1 MDNDVQ
7 RPMDGLS
14 AFQRTPTVLQ
24 SYANYLL
31 YFTDIIAMMLTS
43 LIVYFG
49 VQYYVEDGPAS
60 YFRYGMAVVI
70 AVVTFSIFG
79 FSSGQY
85 EWQRFKQ
92 QVRAPFITFGGL
104 VFAFGALLLIG
115 FIFRMTESFSRLWV
129 TTWFAGFSLY
139 ILCSRLMLMW
149 YFARPSQATRGS
161 IFRRRALVL
170 GAGEEGLQVVEHM
183 RRFNDQNIDL
193 VGFLD
198 DRVTDLPQNNTGVP
212 LLGTIDL
219 SDEMVRKHG
228 IDLVIVAVPWQETAR
243 IDAMVSRFSS
253 WSVDVYLAPDKLG
266 FMYADHPVLQVGGAY
281 FLSLQARPIS
291 EWNAVV
297 KRIKDVVLS
306 LTAIVLLF
314 PVLAFVA
321 LAIKLE
327 SKGPV
332 LFIQERFG
340 FNNETIRVFKFRS
353 MFTDRGD
360 QRGARQ
366 TVADDPRVTRV
377 GRFIRKTSI
386 DELPQLFNVLMG
398 TMSLVGPRPHATG
411 MHSGGCLLHDL
422 LSDYARRHRVK
433 PGVTGWAQC
442 NGWRGETDTQEKLD
456 KRIEHDLFYI
466 ENWSVSLDI
475 MIIIKTALMLVKRD
489 KNAY

>member
-1 MDNDVQ
+1 MDTDIRQ
-7 RPMDGLS
+7 PLDELA

-24 SYANYLL
+24 NYANYIL
-31 YFTDIIAMMLTS
+31 YFADILAMMLTS
-43 LIVYFG
+43 LVVYFG
-49 VQYYVEDGPAS
+49 AQYYVDDGPAA

-92 QVRAPFITFGGL
+92 QVRAPFITFGGM

-115 FIFRMTESFSRLWV
+115 FMFKITESFSRLWI
-129 TTWFAGFSLY
+129 TSWFAGFSLY
-139 ILCSRLMLMW
+139 ILISRLMLVW
-149 YFARPSQATRGS
+149 YFSRPSQATRGS
-161 IFRRRALVL
+161 IFRRRALIL
-170 GAGEEGLQVVEHM
+170 GAGEVGQQVVEHM

-193 VGFLD
+193 VGCLD
-198 DRVTDLPQNNTGVP
+198 DRGTRLPPSDNGVP
-212 LLGTIDL
+212 LLGNTDL
-219 SDEMVRKHG
+219 ADEMVRQHG
-228 IDLVIVAVPWQETAR
+228 IDLIIVAMPWQASAR
-243 IDAMVSRFSS
+243 IEMFVRKFSS

-266 FMYADHPVLQVGGAY
+266 FLYADRPVLRVGGAY

-297 KRIKDVVLS
+297 KRVKDVVVS
-306 LTAIVLLF
+306 LAAIAIF
-314 PVLAFVA
+314 SPVLALVA

-360 QRGARQ
+360 QRGAQQ
-366 TVADDPRVTRV
+366 TVAGDPRVTRV

-386 DELPQLFNVLMG
+386 DELPQLFNVLLG
-398 TMSLVGPRPHATG
+398 NMSLVGPRPHATG
-411 MHSGGCLLHDL
+411 MHSGGELLHDL
-422 LSDYARRHRVK
+422 LSDYASRHRVK

-475 MIIIKTALMLVKRD
+475 IIIIKTALMLVRRD